1 MQRSV
6 DESDDQQPAFIPM
19 PSTSSKSPL
28 RPPVT
33 SSECEVSILK
43 AIDNQNNAAI
53 PESGVGSC
61 EVDADVSGLVVDTM
75 PELLSPG
82 GMVKKDASS
91 SAGVAACSPRPG
103 GSSGQQQQ
111 VKLLLIIFSIPCHH
125 CNLSLLTEHV
135 KCAYKLLCKLR
146 LGRFQ

>member
-6 DESDDQQPAFIPM
+6 EESEDQLMPM

-28 RPPVT
+28 RPPPT

-43 AIDNQNNAAI
+43 AIDNQNNATI
-53 PESGVGSC
+53 SESGVGGC
-61 EVDADVSGLVVDTM
+61 EVNADVSGLVVDTM

-82 GMVKKDASS
+82 GMVKKDAS
-91 SAGVAACSPRPG
+91 AGGVATVSACSPRPG

-111 VKLLLIIFSIPCHH
+111 
-125 CNLSLLTEHV
+125 
-135 KCAYKLLCKLR
+135 AR
-146 LGRFQ
+146 LHIS

>member
-6 DESDDQQPAFIPM
+6 DESDDQPAAAFMPM

-28 RPPVT
+28 RPPVS

-53 PESGVGSC
+53 PESGSGGC
-61 EVDADVSGLVVDTM
+61 DVDPDVPGLVVDTM

-111 VKLLLIIFSIPCHH
+111 VM
-125 CNLSLLTEHV
+125 
-135 KCAYKLLCKLR
+135 
-146 LGRFQ
+146 

>member
-1 MQRSV
+1 MTNLDFRMQRSV
-6 DESDDQQPAFIPM
+6 EESEDQFMPM

-28 RPPVT
+28 RPPPT

-53 PESGVGSC
+53 PESGAGGTS

-82 GMVKKDASS
+82 GMVKKDASAS
-91 SAGVAACSPRPG
+91 SVSVSACSPRPG

-111 VKLLLIIFSIPCHH
+111 VIKCQSKEVQEKLFQYSIF
-125 CNLSLLTEHV
+125 
-135 KCAYKLLCKLR
+135 
-146 LGRFQ
+146 

>member
-1 MQRSV
+1 
-6 DESDDQQPAFIPM
+6 M

-28 RPPVT
+28 RPPPT

-53 PESGVGSC
+53 SESC

-82 GMVKKDASS
+82 GMVKKDAS
-91 SAGVAACSPRPG
+91 AGVAAVSACSPRPG

-111 VKLLLIIFSIPCHH
+111 VKI
-125 CNLSLLTEHV
+125 
-135 KCAYKLLCKLR
+135 
-146 LGRFQ
+146 

>member
-6 DESDDQQPAFIPM
+6 EESDDQFLPM

-28 RPPVT
+28 RPPPT
-33 SSECEVSILK
+33 ECEVSILK
-43 AIDNQNNAAI
+43 AIDNQNNATVTEI
-53 PESGVGSC
+53 GGC

-82 GMVKKDASS
+82 GMVKKDAS
-91 SAGVAACSPRPG
+91 AGVAAVSACSPRPG

-111 VKLLLIIFSIPCHH
+111 VKL
-125 CNLSLLTEHV
+125 
-135 KCAYKLLCKLR
+135 
-146 LGRFQ
+146 